1 MPTIEYRFLYHGPSS
16 GQICSDLTF
25 RDEKR
30 LEAGEGLW
38 HREEEQLIYTEV
50 TAVRRGEWC
59 CGGAMRLS
67 VASTKKAVIDSMN

>member
-1 MPTIEYRFLYHGPSS
+1 MELRWRVSPVPSTGAARNMPTIEYRFLYHGPSS

-50 TAVRRGEWC
+50 TAVRRG
-59 CGGAMRLS
+59 
-67 VASTKKAVIDSMN
+67 